1 MMRFNAI
8 YVSALIAFVLT
19 SLIGAQKDGSSV
31 LQSPYLGQKPPGLTP
46 DVFLPGI
53 VSTSTNW
60 EHSLTCSADGCEIY
74 FTRAGRERNQ
84 VMYARLENNAW
95 STPVETEFSRGFD
108 SMEPH
113 LTPNGQQLYFYSE
126 RPRSNRQPGEGIW
139 YVNRSTSGGWG
150 EPRYFEGSSV
160 SVART
165 GNQYFFDNQRNRLCV
180 RHWING
186 GYESAQPLE
195 FGVNARPMDHPVIA
209 PDESYILFDSGH
221 DGGTGST
228 GIWVCFRKADSS
240 WTEARSLGD
249 PVNTATDNW
258 TPSVS
263 PDGRYIFYSTKGD
276 IYWVSSEILEPLRME
291 ALGGAGRK

>member
-1 MMRFNAI
+1 MRCLVVCGLALMTTI
-8 YVSALIAFVLT
+8 VPIRASAQGDSFPA
-19 SLIGAQKDGSSV
+19 SKGS
-31 LQSPYLGQKPPGLTP
+31 YLGQKPPGLTP
-46 DVFLPGI
+46 EVFLPRI
-53 VSTSTNW
+53 VSTSPDW

>member
-1 MMRFNAI
+1 MITIVPIRA
-8 YVSALIAFVLT
+8 SAQGDSFPASKGF
-19 SLIGAQKDGSSV
+19 
-31 LQSPYLGQKPPGLTP
+31 YLGQKPPGLTP
-46 DVFLPGI
+46 EVFLPGI

-113 LTPNGQQLYFYSE
+113 LTPNGQRLYFYSE
-126 RPRSNRQPGEGIW
+126 RSGSNGQPGEGIW
-139 YVNRSTSGGWG
+139 YVNRSTSGRWG

-180 RHWING
+180 RHWSNG
-186 GYESAQPLE
+186 GYESAQLLE

-221 DGGTGST
+221 EDGTGST
-228 GIWVCFRKADSS
+228 DICVCFRKADGS
-240 WTEARSLGD
+240 WTEARSLGN
-249 PVNTATDNW
+249 PVDTAADNW
-258 TPSVS
+258 IPSVS
-263 PDGRYIFYSTKGD
+263 PDGRYIFYSTNGD

-291 ALGGAGRK
+291 ALGGAGTR